1 MSLSETVDFHMVEG
15 GGRASG
21 RSGTGSWGCL
31 SAPVGAGRVS
41 DPGMRAGRFP
51 SPQPRGPVGPLPLA
65 GPLRDTPRLAAG
77 HLRARHVLPP
87 GPAPR
92 TPPWAGGGNRRP
104 RPDSASLEAGS
115 SGGGAGAAGRSG
127 RPGV

>member
-31 SAPVGAGRVS
+31 PAPVGAGRAS

-51 SPQPRGPVGPLPLA
+51 SPQPRGPVGPLPLT
-65 GPLRDTPRLAAG
+65 GPLRDTPALPLATSA
-77 HLRARHVLPP
+77 RATSSRPVLPP
-87 GPAPR
+87 GLPPGLGAVTGGRGR
-92 TPPWAGGGNRRP
+92 TRR
-104 RPDSASLEAGS
+104 A
-115 SGGGAGAAGRSG
+115 
-127 RPGV
+127 